1 MCTATW
7 VRICSRTATLVARTR
22 CGRYCRRFSC
32 SSPPALQQRARR
44 YVREALPRPSLSL
57 SVLSPSLPAFL
68 SSFPFVSLS
77 PSCMPV
83 CIHGTAQLTSVLLW
97 TDTVQTQAGYVDHG
111 YGYTSPTYQD
121 SVVIFEKRADAV
133 FYASLIAVQGAAPFE
148 VASVDP
154 RRVIVSAVTTG
165 CKLSFNAAG
174 SLLRY

>member
-1 MCTATW
+1 
-7 VRICSRTATLVARTR
+7 
-22 CGRYCRRFSC
+22 
-32 SSPPALQQRARR
+32 
-44 YVREALPRPSLSL
+44 
-57 SVLSPSLPAFL
+57 
-68 SSFPFVSLS
+68 
-77 PSCMPV
+77 
-83 CIHGTAQLTSVLLW
+83 
-97 TDTVQTQAGYVDHG
+97 VDHG

-174 SLLRY
+174 SLLRPPSEGAGGDQSEEGLASSSERPWLPYGRGVVGGDAESIKSYKLTREDTSKAWPTAAEAREKSRQQKDKDDDLREEAAWGSSEMVGKLRELLNGRLVPKP